1 MSTKLALRQR
11 DMQIEALKLQ
21 QEHLRV
27 VRDRH
32 QTWMKEAGDSEINR
46 IRHDIIDS
54 IEKTLNQYDDLL
66 KALRT
71 QGEGD

>member
-11 DMQIEALKLQ
+11 DMQIEALKVQ

-32 QTWMKEAGDSEINR
+32 QTWMKESGDIEINR
-46 IRHDIIDS
+46 IRHDIIDL
-54 IEKTLNQYDDLL
+54 IEKTLNRYDDLL
-66 KALRT
+66 GALRT
-71 QGEGD
+71 PSEGS